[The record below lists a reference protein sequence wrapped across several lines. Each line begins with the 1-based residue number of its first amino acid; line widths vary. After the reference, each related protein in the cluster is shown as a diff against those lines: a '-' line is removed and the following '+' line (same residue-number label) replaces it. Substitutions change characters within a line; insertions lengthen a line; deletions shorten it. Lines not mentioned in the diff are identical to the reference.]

1 MVQIKIRYDKSGL
14 IQFRMYISKIEF
26 LFPIDGL
33 EYVYTGAMIR
43 LKPGL
48 NYRFII
54 KTAIKMKILES
65 EIGEQWRLFKF
76 LQISSENP
84 S

>member
-1 MVQIKIRYDKSGL
+1 
-14 IQFRMYISKIEF
+14 MYISKIAF
-26 LFPIDGL
+26 LFPIDGP

-48 NYRFII
+48 NYRFIM

-65 EIGEQWRLFKF
+65 EICEQ
-76 LQISSENP
+76 
-84 S
+84 